1 MPNKVPYSLRTEAQ
15 KEACREATRRWRAAH
30 PDKMRAYNAKTQ
42 KRRNEKYRTDEAY
55 REACKARSRATMPSV
70 QRERRA
76 KLKAEVFD
84 HYGRICACCGET
96 EEKFLT
102 IGHVN
107 QDGAKHRQKI
117 NGGERGSRRAGGMTA
132 AVYLDIIR
140 RGFPADFRVECY
152 NCNCGAF
159 RNGGVCP
166 HVRLTIVAPHTDA
179 STDQLP
185 CAPEAPTTAPGLV
198 N

>member
-1 MPNKVPYSLRTEAQ
+1 MPKGIPYSEWSERE
-15 KEACREATRRWRAAH
+15 KEVHRECVRNWRAEN
-30 PDKMRAYNAKTQ
+30 PDKVQKANEKQQA
-42 KRRNEKYRTDEAY
+42 KRREQYRNDEVY
-55 REACKARSRATMPSV
+55 REERKAASRATPPSV
-70 QRERRA
+70 QRERRS
-76 KLKAEVFD
+76 KLKNIVFD

-102 IGHVN
+102 LGHVN
-107 QDGAKHRQKI
+107 GDGAEHR
-117 NGGERGSRRAGGMTA
+117 RSLGMTNNSSSA
-132 AVYLDIIR
+132 RLWLDIIR
-140 RGFPADFRVECY
+140 RDFPDDFRIECY

-166 HVRLTIVAPHTDA
+166 HVKLTAVAPTTDV